1 MAMMN
6 LGAFLFLLEM
16 LDLAF
21 ASRRSGSF
29 SLSLSL
35 SLSLVYSHLLA
46 SHSCGWWENIFGD
59 RAVST
64 IYCIATIT
72 QLPASLPGV
81 FASSVPSQSS
91 YPDNQL
97 AKENRGLLVINTA
110 WITPS
115 H

>member
-6 LGAFLFLLEM
+6 LSAFLFLLEM
-16 LDLAF
+16 HELAF
-21 ASRRSGSF
+21 ASRRSVSF
-29 SLSLSL
+29 ILSLSP
-35 SLSLVYSHLLA
+35 VLA
-46 SHSCGWWENIFGD
+46 FTPKPFLRMVGEYIWRRGG
-59 RAVST
+59 AVST
-64 IYCIATIT
+64 IYFIATTT
-72 QLPASLPGV
+72 QPACFSPGV
-81 FASSVPSQSS
+81 FASSFPSQSS